1 MEGTIRTSSGRCS
14 SRKAS
19 TISAASSSRTRS
31 QVQVYLVVGSNFL
44 SGLLPG
50 EEHGSIQE
58 VSVEDE
64 GEGNLEES
72 NGECEIIESGDSL
85 LADGEE
91 VPRRIEEVTGH
102 RVIEV
107 DTSVDESDNEKE
119 VKGTEPSRGDCEVES
134 DEEPVLE
141 DMDSMGKGLSN
152 ILVPYIPQEYF
163 IKILMVEIE

>member
-31 QVQVYLVVGSNFL
+31 QVQVYLGVGSNFL

-50 EEHGSIQE
+50 EELDSIQE

-64 GEGNLEES
+64 REGNLEES

-91 VPRRIEEVTGH
+91 VPRRIEEVTGR

-119 VKGTEPSRGDCEVES
+119 VKGTESSRGDCEVES

-152 ILVPYIPQEYF
+152 ILVPYPGIFY
-163 IKILMVEIE
+163 

>member
-14 SRKAS
+14 LRKAS

-31 QVQVYLVVGSNFL
+31 QVQVCLVQLGSNFL

-50 EEHGSIQE
+50 EELDSIQE

-72 NGECEIIESGDSL
+72 NGECEIIENGDSL

-134 DEEPVLE
+134 DEEPVME

-152 ILVPYIPQEYF
+152 ILVPYLRNI
-163 IKILMVEIE
+163 ILKH

>member
-31 QVQVYLVVGSNFL
+31 QVHVYLVVGSNFL

-50 EEHGSIQE
+50 EELDSIQE

-72 NGECEIIESGDSL
+72 NGECEIIENGDSL

-152 ILVPYIPQEYF
+152 ILVPYPGIFY
-163 IKILMVEIE
+163 

>member
-119 VKGTEPSRGDCEVES
+119 VKGTESSRGDCEVES

-152 ILVPYIPQEYF
+152 ILVPYLRNI
-163 IKILMVEIE
+163 ILKYYWSRLNR